1 MNYTNYHNTT
11 FVEFL
16 PYICRTEIANIIHM
30 QNGLKLKKTINHKPS
45 INIFFD
51 GNQASIFTKE
61 EQIFNA
67 NRQTFTEMEQP

>member
-1 MNYTNYHNTT
+1 
-11 FVEFL
+11 
-16 PYICRTEIANIIHM
+16 M

-61 EQIFNA
+61 EQIFSA